1 MSKKEIEEKLAED
14 IAEVNSSELTANKKG
29 KAIAELNEKALEELA
44 ALVDPEDD
52 DAFEEAET
60 IVVKREKGAYCMVH
74 HNGKKQIL
82 QNNKVYDA
90 ETKELVEDLNK
101 KK

>member
-1 MSKKEIEEKLAED
+1 MKKEIEEKLAED
-14 IAEVNSSELTANKKG
+14 IAEVNDSDLTEKKKS
-29 KAIAELNEKALEELA
+29 KAIAKLNEKALEAMA
-44 ALVDPEDD
+44 AIPDEEDD

-60 IVVKREKGAYCMVH
+60 VVVKRQKGAFCMIH
-74 HNGKKQIL
+74 HEGKKQIL

-90 ETKELVEDLNK
+90 ETKELVADLNK